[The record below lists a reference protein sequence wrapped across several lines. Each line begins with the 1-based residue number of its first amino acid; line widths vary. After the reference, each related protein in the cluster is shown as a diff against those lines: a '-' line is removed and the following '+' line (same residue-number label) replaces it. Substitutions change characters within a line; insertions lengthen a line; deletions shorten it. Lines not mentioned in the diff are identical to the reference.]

1 MNYNDN
7 LPFSEIDIYES
18 YSFGS
23 IIYLYKT
30 TKNASLSIEN
40 GKLTTSF
47 KYAVNH
53 SDTSY
58 IALMI
63 KPDYTIKDLFI
74 KIDEVE
80 LKYRICNKKYIYNL
94 TSENKYYLSIY
105 QKEKKIKVTLSMNN
119 VNYLSSLTIYEIK
132 PPGSLREYENK
143 IIKSIDEI
151 KISDSVISFSH
162 ILPYEDYFYWE
173 LIFELSLNHDIDKI
187 FSEIEYP
194 LYLTAGKIVLIVL
207 VCVFTIIA
215 IIAIIFIIKK
225 CKKNKNS
232 ENLETPSLQPLYQEN
247 GSSQPKN
254 QQLEL
259 DNLTQE

>member
-18 YSFGS
+18 RSFWS
-23 IIYLYKT
+23 INYLYKT

-80 LKYRICNKKYIYNL
+80 LMYSIYDKYIYNL
-94 TSENKYYLSIY
+94 TSENKYYLSI
-105 QKEKKIKVTLSMNN
+105 KPNGKKIKVTLTMNN

-132 PPGSLREYENK
+132 PSGNIRKYENK

-162 ILPYEDYFYWE
+162 ILPYEDYFRWE

-225 CKKNKNS
+225 CRKNKNS
-232 ENLETPSLQPLYQEN
+232 DNLETPSLQPLYQEN